1 MHYLSKSNRNFTTKN
16 PKLPSSNYFHRAT
29 IPLSLSLS
37 LSLGTSLFLSKL
49 SYSVFTG
56 DVA

>member
-37 LSLGTSLFLSKL
+37 LGTSLFLSKL
-49 SYSVFTG
+49 SYFVFTG
-56 DVA
+56 DIA